1 MFNNTNELKEKQTKG
16 KSHLRQLSDAV
27 DYITK
32 KFDKYKQERKE
43 RKDVINNLTKNVPD
57 WCRKQMTSQKLWKS
71 KSKIQG
77 ATACYCMKLPEKK
90 QDNTDEFC
98 TKA

>member
-1 MFNNTNELKEKQTKG
+1 MFNNTNELKERQTKG
-16 KSHLRQLSDAV
+16 KSHLLQLSDAV

-57 WCRKQMTSQKLWKS
+57 WCRK
-71 KSKIQG
+71 
-77 ATACYCMKLPEKK
+77 
-90 QDNTDEFC
+90 
-98 TKA
+98 